1 MADDSLTVI
10 QNDELCLS
18 SADLNIINVP
28 ELEPFLITEENVF
41 ENISSLEVDEIQT
54 NLLDEMELH
63 LECDDD
69 RNYNMPGSTEEI
81 IFQPTSLVANNVSLR
96 ISFSNNS
103 CLRQET
109 NRQNVFVCPICSE
122 SVKMETKF
130 VRHMFNRHQ
139 VKNPFQCTFCTYKAS
154 SQKLLLKHVKR
165 QHINKDKTENL
176 PTFDTQN
183 LMEKRNN
190 STDVHKLNR
199 NGEQQQ
205 DKMTGDTS
213 SANIHKHDENALF
226 KCDKCDYTCKQ
237 HRSLLLHLKRHSN
250 EFDFQCEICS
260 KKFLSAGA
268 FKRHLKTHQEGR
280 PFVCQFLNCG
290 KSFKILGAL
299 TDHIYVFIVQMT
311 EYKLVVVGAGGVGK
325 SALTIQLIQNHF
337 VEEYDPTIEDSY
349 RKQVVIDG
357 ETCLLDILDTAGQE
371 EYSAM
376 RDQYMRTGEGFLCV
390 FAVNNTKSF
399 EDINQYR
406 EQIKRVKDADEVPMV
421 LVGNKVDLPTRTVDA
436 RQAKPVADSYNIPY
450 VETSAKTRQGVDD
463 AFYTLVREIRKYKER
478 KGPKKGK
485 KKPRCS
491 LL

>member
-28 ELEPFLITEENVF
+28 ELEPFLIAEENVF

-165 QHINKDKTENL
+165 RHINKDKTENL

-260 KKFLSAGA
+260 KKFLFAGA

-299 TDHIYVFIVQMT
+299 TDHERYVHV
-311 EYKLVVVGAGGVGK
+311 KLKK
-325 SALTIQLIQNHF
+325 SECQQDELISQLDNDRYCKVKKIKKWPCT
-337 VEEYDPTIEDSY
+337 YDS
-349 RKQVVIDG
+349 
-357 ETCLLDILDTAGQE
+357 C
-371 EYSAM
+371 
-376 RDQYMRTGEGFLCV
+376 
-390 FAVNNTKSF
+390 NKSF
-399 EDINQYR
+399 RDSFNLRIHMATHSGHKEHKCLYCDFESVQKASMNWH
-406 EQIKRVKDADEVPMV
+406 IKSKH
-421 LVGNKVDLPTRTVDA
+421 NKSV
-436 RQAKPVADSYNIPY
+436 N
-450 VETSAKTRQGVDD
+450 
-463 AFYTLVREIRKYKER
+463 
-478 KGPKKGK
+478 
-485 KKPRCS
+485 
-491 LL
+491 